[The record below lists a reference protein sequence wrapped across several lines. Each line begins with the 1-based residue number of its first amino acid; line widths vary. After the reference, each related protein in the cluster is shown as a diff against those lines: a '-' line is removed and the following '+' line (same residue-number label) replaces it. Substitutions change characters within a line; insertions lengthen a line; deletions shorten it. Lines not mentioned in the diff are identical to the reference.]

1 MTGRFGRDA
10 AGDDWQLCGTRK
22 SRISALHGQYGPRY
36 PGPAPLHGAFKVDI
50 RPGDKAVHIGT
61 VQYFRDEFFDTTKV
75 VVKDNYAKANAEFR
89 QKFGQQ
95 FTLRKALAVPVTM
108 PR

>member
-1 MTGRFGRDA
+1 MA
-10 AGDDWQLCGTRK
+10 
-22 SRISALHGQYGPRY
+22 
-36 PGPAPLHGAFKVDI
+36 
-50 RPGDKAVHIGT
+50 PGDKAVYIGT

-95 FTLRKALAVPVTM
+95 FRCARRWRLQSRCRDERTLGR
-108 PR
+108 